1 MTIQIKVNKFR
12 IVVPERDT
20 HGDVID
26 ASMLASP
33 QRHGLD
39 LDQHHHQSY
48 ENMELLESPD
58 LAIQRSVRI
67 YDYPYCVD
75 DEEERPVGKKSFFC
89 FCFPRAAKKKKSK
102 EKKYLEQQE
111 LKLKRSFQPNPRDNE
126 DVSRDSSGMKVDK
139 NKRVRSPEKD
149 IHARISSSQGETGEV
164 TLGGDYRRNNGGPR
178 KDFNVD
184 LVDQKNT
191 KNERKSHSGSGSK
204 LEDKENTDPVIMEYN
219 KKMELVKLR
228 AQTHKDKAD
237 GKGESSS
244 PVIMCEKWKSGGRY
258 FHKKLQAF
266 CELFE
271 FELHTHI
278 IKYFEQDR
286 GTLVLQVWTDGSA
299 MYIYNICLTVEQ
311 VRQLQND
318 FSSGVLAKR
327 LDILLRSNGSLEKLD
342 IKDADWGVTID
353 DDQFR
358 QAHQDLA

>member
-1 MTIQIKVNKFR
+1 MALCVPGDLNKNYFQTLTVVKDKAAAAMLTEPLSGRRNLVEGLDAKAILDYLTQHGVLDADTVQSLRSTDSMTQRNASLLQRVEEEGHNAVALFINALRQSGQLHLASSLDNTQRIKPMSGSGYWEKQRHKGQVTIQIKVNKFR

-67 YDYPYCVD
+67 YDYPYSVD

-164 TLGGDYRRNNGGPR
+164 TLGGDYRRN
-178 KDFNVD
+178 
-184 LVDQKNT
+184 
-191 KNERKSHSGSGSK
+191 
-204 LEDKENTDPVIMEYN
+204 
-219 KKMELVKLR
+219 
-228 AQTHKDKAD
+228 
-237 GKGESSS
+237 
-244 PVIMCEKWKSGGRY
+244 
-258 FHKKLQAF
+258 
-266 CELFE
+266 
-271 FELHTHI
+271 
-278 IKYFEQDR
+278 
-286 GTLVLQVWTDGSA
+286 
-299 MYIYNICLTVEQ
+299 
-311 VRQLQND
+311 
-318 FSSGVLAKR
+318 
-327 LDILLRSNGSLEKLD
+327 
-342 IKDADWGVTID
+342 
-353 DDQFR
+353 
-358 QAHQDLA
+358 